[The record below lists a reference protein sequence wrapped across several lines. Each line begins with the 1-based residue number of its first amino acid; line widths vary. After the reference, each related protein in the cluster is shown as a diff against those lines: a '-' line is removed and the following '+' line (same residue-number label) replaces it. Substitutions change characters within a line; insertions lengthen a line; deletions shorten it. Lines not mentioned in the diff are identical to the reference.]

1 MISSHLNNKNY
12 NVNDAQIWT
21 NQICDDVPPLPPRSS
36 RTSPPSIRTSSSSPT
51 ASSCRRPTADSTS
64 PAPASGTIR
73 STAPSPSSGTPPPSS
88 ASSTSSAAHS
98 DLIHTRPIASSYHH
112 HHPYITSNTLKHIIP
127 YIIAP
132 HFSSHP
138 PFSSLTDSSSDSNTY
153 QLSKTQLG
161 MSAPSKISSYFFI
174 PNLGELGNPAKIFLL
189 LDRDLSRDKLW
200 LMYYL
205 CLKMAFLVFVPKCSE
220 FLPKERASLEVS
232 SRSYLWKIFLRLNF
246 LRDSFVRESIS
257 PKLLSMGFTNS
268 WHSSGEVPFGL

>member
-1 MISSHLNNKNY
+1 MFNNIRSFVQKEVNAVISSHLNNKNY

-112 HHPYITSNTLKHIIP
+112 HHPYITSNTLKHT
-127 YIIAP
+127 
-132 HFSSHP
+132 SSHISSPVTSPAIRLSP
-138 PFSSLTDSSSDSNTY
+138 PSLTPPRTRTPTSSLKRSSGCLRLQRSPPTS
-153 QLSKTQLG
+153 
-161 MSAPSKISSYFFI
+161 
-174 PNLGELGNPAKIFLL
+174 
-189 LDRDLSRDKLW
+189 LSR
-200 LMYYL
+200 
-205 CLKMAFLVFVPKCSE
+205 
-220 FLPKERASLEVS
+220 
-232 SRSYLWKIFLRLNF
+232 I
-246 LRDSFVRESIS
+246 
-257 PKLLSMGFTNS
+257 
-268 WHSSGEVPFGL
+268 